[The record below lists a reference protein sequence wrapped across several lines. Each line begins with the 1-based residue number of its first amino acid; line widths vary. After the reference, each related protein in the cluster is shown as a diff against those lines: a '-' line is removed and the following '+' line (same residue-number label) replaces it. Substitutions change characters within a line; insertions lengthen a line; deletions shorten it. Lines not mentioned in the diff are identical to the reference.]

1 MTAHLATDPQL
12 LHISSIIRSLLFR
25 SRLVTL
31 WTENL
36 VPIQTTTQSLQPLW
50 SFNQSN
56 QMYVGSW
63 VVGTPSM

>member
-1 MTAHLATDPQL
+1 MAAHLATDPQL

-36 VPIQTTTQSLQPLW
+36 VQSKQPL
-50 SFNQSN
+50 NPSN
-56 QMYVGSW
+56 HSDPSTSPIKCMW
-63 VVGTPSM
+63 VVG